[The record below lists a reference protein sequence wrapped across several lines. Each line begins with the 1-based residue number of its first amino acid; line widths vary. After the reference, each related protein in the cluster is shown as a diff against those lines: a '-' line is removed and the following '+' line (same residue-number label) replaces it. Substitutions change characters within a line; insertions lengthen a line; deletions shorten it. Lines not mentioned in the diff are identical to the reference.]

1 MNPIVNIGI
10 KAARRAGSIIVR
22 HIDRID
28 QLSVQK
34 KGRNDFVSDVDRMAE
49 EDIIDTIHYLYPNH
63 RIIAE
68 ESGQTHS
75 PDSEH
80 QGKDEFEWIIDPLDG
95 TTNYLHGN
103 PNFAVSLGI
112 RHQGRIEHGII
123 FDPLRDEIYTASRGQ
138 GAQLNNRRIR
148 ISGRASMQQSLICTG
163 YPNLEAHDFESGN
176 FDSWLKCF
184 RSLLPKVASIRHS
197 GSAVLDLASVA
208 CGRTDAFWQPGLK
221 IWDIA
226 AGSLLV
232 REAKGLVA
240 DFDGNQDFLESGD
253 IIAAN
258 QGIFN
263 ELLALVKSKLGATA
277 SSS

>member
-22 HIDRID
+22 HLDRLD
-28 QLSVQK
+28 QLSVDK
-34 KGRNDFVSDVDRMAE
+34 KGRNDFVSEVDRMAE

-63 RIIAE
+63 RILAE
-68 ESGQTHS
+68 ESGQKFS

-80 QGKDEFEWIIDPLDG
+80 QGEDEFEWIIDPLDG
-95 TTNYLHGN
+95 TTNFLHGN
-103 PNFAVSLGI
+103 PNFGVSIGV
-112 RHQGRIEHGII
+112 RHKGRIEHGII
-123 FDPLRDEIYTASRGQ
+123 FDPLRDEIFTATRGQ

-148 ISGRASMQQSLICTG
+148 VSGQTSLEKSLISTG
-163 YPNLEAHDFESGN
+163 YPNIDISR
-176 FDSWLKCF
+176 FDNWLKCF
-184 RSLLPKVASIRHS
+184 RSIMPRVASIRHS
-197 GSAVLDLASVA
+197 GSAALDLAYVA
-208 CGRTDAFWQPGLK
+208 CGRTDAFWEPDLQ

-240 DFDGNQDFLESGD
+240 DFEAKQDFLENGN
-253 IIAAN
+253 IVAAN

-263 ELLALVKSKLGATA
+263 ELMSIVKLKFGTSQ
-277 SSS
+277 

>member
-1 MNPIVNIGI
+1 MNSLVNVGI
-10 KAARRAGSIIVR
+10 KAARRAGRIIVQ
-22 HIDRID
+22 HIDKIEH
-28 QLSVQK
+28 LSVQQ

-63 RIIAE
+63 RILAE
-68 ESGQTHS
+68 ESGATHS

-80 QGKDEFEWIIDPLDG
+80 QGNDEFEWIIDPLDG
-95 TTNYLHGN
+95 TANYLHGN
-103 PNFAVSLGI
+103 PNFAVSLGV
-112 RHQGRIEHGII
+112 RHKGRIEHGII

-138 GAQLNNRRIR
+138 GAQLNDRKIRIR
-148 ISGRASMQQSLICTG
+148 GHVSMQHSLICTG
-163 YPNLEAHDFESGN
+163 CPDLAGDN

-184 RSLLPKVASIRHS
+184 RLLLPKVAGIQHS

-208 CGRTDAFWQPGLK
+208 CGRTDAFWQSGLK

-226 AGSLLV
+226 AASLLI

-240 DFDGNQDFLESGD
+240 DFDGTQDFLESGN

-263 ELLALVKSKLGATA
+263 DMVVLIQSRLGVKS
-277 SSS
+277 

>member
-1 MNPIVNIGI
+1 MNSIVNVGI
-10 KAARRAGSIIVR
+10 KAARRAGRIIVQ

-80 QGKDEFEWIIDPLDG
+80 QGENEFEWIIDPLDG

-103 PNFAVSLGI
+103 PNFAVSLGV
-112 RHQGRIEHGII
+112 RHKGKMEHSII

-163 YPNLEAHDFESGN
+163 YPNRDAHD
-176 FDSWLKCF
+176 FDSWLECF
-184 RSLLPKVASIRHS
+184 RLLLPKVASIRHS

-208 CGRTDAFWQPGLK
+208 CGRTDAFWEPGLK

-240 DFDGNQDFLESGD
+240 DFDGAQDFLESGN

-263 ELLALVKSKLGATA
+263 ELLVLIKSKLGSKT
-277 SSS
+277 